1 MTFDS
6 GFSHSKLCIGNNSST
21 IKLTL
26 PNVELFL
33 LVQIKHTIIYILYHE
48 TKKQEWC
55 RAVICL
61 FSLGGLTRKQALF
74 HAVLNQAG
82 IRFYISWRVASV
94 RLVGCDPK
102 SFSRAVCNTL
112 D

>member
-21 IKLTL
+21 VKLTL

-48 TKKQEWC
+48 TKKQE
-55 RAVICL
+55 
-61 FSLGGLTRKQALF
+61 
-74 HAVLNQAG
+74 
-82 IRFYISWRVASV
+82 
-94 RLVGCDPK
+94 
-102 SFSRAVCNTL
+102 
-112 D
+112 